1 MEAGWAK
8 RDIWEA
14 FLGLGWLVGWL
25 VGWWVGRLVCLYR
38 ASHPLRGSAVRG
50 QMLMI
55 RCCAK
60 RSLGTL

>member
-25 VGWWVGRLVCLYR
+25 VGGLVGWFVCIEQ
-38 ASHPLRGSAVRG
+38 V
-50 QMLMI
+50 I
-55 RCCAK
+55 RCVVQPFEDRC
-60 RSLGTL
+60 L